1 MPQTRAIKEATVE
14 ELTAALKGAESVYFT
29 DLTGL
34 DVERVTKLR
43 SQLHAASV
51 ECRVVK
57 NTLTRFAVK
66 NAELPDLGSYLEG
79 PTALVFSQEPVSPA
93 KILVDFGKENDE
105 KPMIK
110 GGLLTGAIIE
120 ADQVQELAKLPARE
134 ELLAK
139 VVGGIAAPISGL
151 VFSLSGV
158 LGNMVRVLS
167 AIGVQKDS
175 EGGEVQPT
183 PSND

>member
-1 MPQTRAIKEATVE
+1 MVLKSFCIK
-14 ELTAALKGAESVYFT
+14 SVST
-29 DLTGL
+29 
-34 DVERVTKLR
+34 
-43 SQLHAASV
+43 S
-51 ECRVVK
+51 
-57 NTLTRFAVK
+57 
-66 NAELPDLGSYLEG
+66 
-79 PTALVFSQEPVSPA
+79 
-93 KILVDFGKENDE
+93 KENDE

-151 VFSLSGV
+151 VFTLSGV

-175 EGGEVQPT
+175 EGGDVQPT